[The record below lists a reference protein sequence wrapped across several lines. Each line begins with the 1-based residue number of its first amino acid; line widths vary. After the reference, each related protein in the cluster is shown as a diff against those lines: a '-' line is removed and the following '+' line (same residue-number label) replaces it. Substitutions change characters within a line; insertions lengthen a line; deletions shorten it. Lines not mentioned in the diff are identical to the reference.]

1 MSLPTPWKVA
11 LAAALVALAL
21 RGSPFSREV
30 ELAAWWVAGTVALC
44 TLGALALDI
53 AHAMRFRVLG
63 RALAGG
69 AGATWRPG
77 RRYVLDQPFDL
88 FKGVVSAYSRHHLAR
103 RIEGEV
109 VGVGPIEVELFE
121 YSYRPLLSVQEGF
134 LGERRRRGYRRHLTC
149 AVVNTGVWMAS
160 VRVEPE
166 SVLERAA
173 QRLGFEDI
181 DFEDAEFSRR
191 YAVRSPSRRAAHEL
205 VSPAWMAMLLDR
217 PGWSVETSGSR
228 MLLWRRGRPTVQR
241 YRELLDLSIG
251 LALALPRTVVNE
263 ERSRRGLPLSMGVGA
278 ASSASVDALAR
289 LEAGR
294 SALPREQEPCDFE
307 RFRSARESS

>member
-11 LAAALVALAL
+11 LAAVLVALAL
-21 RGSPFSREV
+21 RSSPFAREA
-30 ELAAWWVAGTVALC
+30 ELAAWLVAGAVGIGAIGVTIVDLC
-44 TLGALALDI
+44 
-53 AHAMRFRVLG
+53 HAARFRNLG

-88 FKGVVSAYSRHHLAR
+88 FKGVANSYSRHHLAR
-103 RIEGEV
+103 RIEGERI
-109 VGVGPIEVELFE
+109 GVGPIDVELFE
-121 YSYRPLLSVQEGF
+121 FSYRPLLSVQEGLF
-134 LGERRRRGYRRHLTC
+134 GERRRRGYRRHLTC

-160 VRVEPE
+160 VRIEPE
-166 SVLERAA
+166 SLLERVS

-191 YAVRSPSRRAAHEL
+191 YAVRSHSRRAAHEL

-228 MLLWRRGRPTVQR
+228 MLLWRRGRPKVAR

-278 ASSASVDALAR
+278 ASTASVEALAR

-294 SALPREQEPCDFE
+294 SALPRENEACDFE
-307 RFRSARESS
+307 RFRSTRESA